1 MVAMDGPLDP
11 AAARQVRG
19 MTGTLAHRG
28 PDGDGYH
35 VDLFAALG
43 HRRLAIIDR
52 AGGDQPMANEDGS
65 CWIVFNGEVYNHRE
79 LRREL
84 EGRGHAFRTHCDT
97 EAIIHA
103 YEEWGTD
110 CVARLEGMFAFAIYD
125 KRDRTVLLARD
136 RLGKKPLFFFVR
148 GGVLHFASELK
159 ALRASPL
166 WEGDLNTDAF
176 EEYLQLGYILAPE
189 TAYRNVFK
197 LEPGHWLRTKNGRLE
212 QRAYWDITEFDT
224 DRRAEA
230 VVLDELDAQL
240 RRAVRVRLES
250 EVPLGAFLSGG
261 IDSGLVVSYM
271 REFCDDVD
279 TTSVGFEDPQ
289 HNEVSAARLTAQHLR
304 TTQHAEVVH
313 PRLEHVMG
321 PIVAAFDEPFAD
333 SSSIPTYYVSA
344 AARRHVTVALSGDG
358 GDEGF
363 AGYDFRYVPHAIEAF
378 ARTAVPGR
386 PTRAALGSLG
396 RRWPRS
402 ARLPR
407 ILRLGTLLQNVGR
420 DPAAAYYADLC
431 FLKPPRARQLLG
443 LPPVRDEDTRAYAGV
458 TDAYRRCPSTSA
470 VQRAQY
476 ADLKIYLPND
486 VLTKVDRMSMQHS
499 LEIRCPLLDHR
510 VLEFAFKLPT
520 ATKMPRLSAKH
531 LLRKLAVR
539 RLPAGLSSLP
549 KKGFTAPVG
558 RWIAGRYAGEFA
570 DEVLGGDS
578 RTAAVFDRDL
588 LRTYFSEHRHGTADH
603 SYVLWAVWV
612 MERWLRQTAMSRTA
626 DLAAAAPHS

>member
-212 QRAYWDITEFDT
+212 QRAYWDITEPT
-224 DRRAEA
+224 
-230 VVLDELDAQL
+230 
-240 RRAVRVRLES
+240 
-250 EVPLGAFLSGG
+250 GALKPSFSMN
-261 IDSGLVVSYM
+261 STRS
-271 REFCDDVD
+271 
-279 TTSVGFEDPQ
+279 
-289 HNEVSAARLTAQHLR
+289 SAA
-304 TTQHAEVVH
+304 
-313 PRLEHVMG
+313 
-321 PIVAAFDEPFAD
+321 PFA
-333 SSSIPTYYVSA
+333 SGWR
-344 AARRHVTVALSGDG
+344 AR
-358 GDEGF
+358 F
-363 AGYDFRYVPHAIEAF
+363 
-378 ARTAVPGR
+378 
-386 PTRAALGSLG
+386 
-396 RRWPRS
+396 RS
-402 ARLPR
+402 ARSSR
-407 ILRLGTLLQNVGR
+407 AASIR
-420 DPAAAYYADLC
+420 DSSCRTCASSATTS
-431 FLKPPRARQLLG
+431 
-443 LPPVRDEDTRAYAGV
+443 TR
-458 TDAYRRCPSTSA
+458 RR
-470 VQRAQY
+470 
-476 ADLKIYLPND
+476 
-486 VLTKVDRMSMQHS
+486 
-499 LEIRCPLLDHR
+499 
-510 VLEFAFKLPT
+510 
-520 ATKMPRLSAKH
+520 
-531 LLRKLAVR
+531 
-539 RLPAGLSSLP
+539 
-549 KKGFTAPVG
+549 
-558 RWIAGRYAGEFA
+558 
-570 DEVLGGDS
+570 
-578 RTAAVFDRDL
+578 
-588 LRTYFSEHRHGTADH
+588 
-603 SYVLWAVWV
+603 
-612 MERWLRQTAMSRTA
+612 
-626 DLAAAAPHS
+626 